1 MTPNNSHWTDNDW
14 SEFSTWLK
22 SVLKET
28 SVKVTFTKKD
38 GSNRV
43 MQCTLDPTLLPQ
55 KTLTESTKPRKS
67 NENTMSVYDLEAE
80 NWRSF
85 IIKNVTSVELT
96 LASKVDTK

>member
-1 MTPNNSHWTDNDW
+1 MTPNNSHWTDEHW
-14 SEFSTWLK
+14 SEFTTWLK

-28 SVKVTFTKKD
+28 SVRVTFTKKD

-85 IIKNVTSVELT
+85 IIKNVTRVELT
-96 LASKVDTK
+96 LAPKVDNK

>member
-22 SVLKET
+22 SVLKQ
-28 SVKVTFTKKD
+28 SPAKVTFTKKD

-55 KTLTESTKPRKS
+55 KTLTENTKPRKS
-67 NENTMSVYDLEAE
+67 NENTMSVYDLDAE

-96 LASKVDTK
+96 LASKVDNK